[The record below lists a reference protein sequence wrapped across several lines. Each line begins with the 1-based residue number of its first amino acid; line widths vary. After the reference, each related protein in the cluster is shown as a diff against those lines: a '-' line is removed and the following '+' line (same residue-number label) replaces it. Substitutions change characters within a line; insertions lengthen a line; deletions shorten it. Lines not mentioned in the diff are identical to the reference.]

1 MNGKK
6 VNILLSVYNPN
17 VTYLVEQLK
26 SIDNQT
32 YPNIELLIFDD
43 CVSKRCDV
51 GIFKKTLNN
60 VKYRILPYKKKNMGY
75 VKAFEYLVEQ
85 ADGNYIA
92 FCDQDDIWDKTKI
105 EKCIQCMEK
114 EHTIL
119 VVTDRKI
126 IDAEG
131 EATCNSVRHT
141 SKKV

>member
-92 FCDQDDIWDKTKI
+92 FCDQDDIW
-105 EKCIQCMEK
+105 
-114 EHTIL
+114 
-119 VVTDRKI
+119 
-126 IDAEG
+126 
-131 EATCNSVRHT
+131 VRLKLKNVSNAWKRT
-141 SKKV
+141 YDISSN

>member
-26 SIDNQT
+26 SIDKQ
-32 YPNIELLIFDD
+32 
-43 CVSKRCDV
+43 
-51 GIFKKTLNN
+51 
-60 VKYRILPYKKKNMGY
+60 KYRILPYKKKNIGY